1 MAAATNTAVNQG
13 GSAGISTPTPHISNS
28 GIARESS
35 ACAATMAITPTL
47 IGKHTVSPY
56 ANTFVM
62 PLLFAMTSRRF
73 LKNAFNPNIY

>member
-1 MAAATNTAVNQG
+1 
-13 GSAGISTPTPHISNS
+13 
-28 GIARESS
+28 
-35 ACAATMAITPTL
+35 MAITLTL

-73 LKNAFNPNIY
+73 LKNAVNPNIC